1 MSNMHAT
8 HETKNKI
15 DPIGEN
21 IQTIAELHK
30 HTERHISPP
39 QRLIEKMTDF
49 LGQPSFLFIILV
61 FAALWMGVNILLDTY
76 RISSFD
82 PPPFIWLQGVI
93 THAALLE

>member
-39 QRLIEKMTDF
+39 QRLIEKVTDF
-49 LGQPSFLFIILV
+49 LGQPRFLQLV
-61 FAALWMGVNILLDTY
+61 PTLTKNPVMFFTQLQLPMQQLLKS
-76 RISSFD
+76 I
-82 PPPFIWLQGVI
+82 P
-93 THAALLE
+93 LLS